1 MSPSWIGCFPNGT
14 GRVDSEMKGTEP
26 GGGVP
31 AAGRQLPRLEYIM
44 IVIFG
49 LIILLAAVI
58 VGVAGVLS
66 NSGSEHA
73 LTHGFSVFG
82 YHVTGSTGTLFL
94 YGVVVGV
101 VALAGLSLLLV
112 GARRTSRRGRAAR
125 RGLRQSRQ
133 QTAAVSQDRDD
144 LIDQREAA
152 RAYAAGTPGN
162 GTPRGDRHPGAA
174 SRRGRLRLFGRR
186 ATRRHAA
193 VEPQGPTNGQ
203 AASDVPASVPAPAD
217 QLTNGSRP

>member
-1 MSPSWIGCFPNGT
+1 
-14 GRVDSEMKGTEP
+14 
-26 GGGVP
+26 
-31 AAGRQLPRLEYIM
+31 M
-44 IVIFG
+44 IVILG

-66 NSGSEHA
+66 NGGSGHA

-94 YGVVVGV
+94 YGVVVGA
-101 VALAGLSLLLV
+101 VALAGLCLLLA

-133 QTAAVSQDRDD
+133 QTAAVSHDRDD

-152 RAYAAGTPGN
+152 RAYTAGN
-162 GTPRGDRHPGAA
+162 GTPSRGDRHPGPADH
-174 SRRGRLRLFGRR
+174 RLGRLSLFGQR
-186 ATRRHAA
+186 AAPRQDAG
-193 VEPQGPTNGQ
+193 EPQGPPAGQ
-203 AASDVPASVPAPAD
+203 PAPEDRAD
-217 QLTNGSRP
+217 APVPQANS

>member
-1 MSPSWIGCFPNGT
+1 
-14 GRVDSEMKGTEP
+14 
-26 GGGVP
+26 
-31 AAGRQLPRLEYIM
+31 M
-44 IVIFG
+44 IVILG

-66 NSGSEHA
+66 NGGSGHA

-94 YGVVVGV
+94 YGVVVGA
-101 VALAGLSLLLV
+101 VALAGLCLLLA

-133 QTAAVSQDRDD
+133 QTAAVSQARDD

-152 RAYAAGTPGN
+152 RAYTAGTPGN
-162 GTPRGDRHPGAA
+162 GTPRGDRHPGPVG
-174 SRRGRLRLFGRR
+174 RLDRLRLFGRR
-186 ATRRHAA
+186 VARRHAA
-193 VEPQGPTNGQ
+193 VEPQESVNGQ
-203 AASDVPASVPAPAD
+203 AASDDPADTPAPAG